1 MRKRTIDTIGTV
13 DMSDTSLYLAGQITI
28 HMALDDIQDEAD
40 AIIES
45 CMERYSKSYPGVDTE
60 EDIYWDFRVVYT
72 SGIDNWEL
80 TKFMAEVYVWQKSDD
95 ITGKDTCQCYDDFH
109 LSLSDEAKAKV
120 KQIIVD
126 KMAEMLFGS
135 AGSKKAVA

>member
-60 EDIYWDFRVVYT
+60 EDIYWDFGVVYT

-80 TKFMAEVYVWQKSDD
+80 SEFMAEIYVWQKSDD

-126 KMAEMLFGS
+126 KMADMLFGS
-135 AGSKKAVA
+135 ASSKKAVA

>member
-1 MRKRTIDTIGTV
+1 MMKRTVESIGTV

-28 HMALDDIQDEAD
+28 HMALDEIQNEAD

-60 EDIYWDFRVVYT
+60 KDIYWDFGVVYT

-80 TKFMAEVYVWQKSDD
+80 TEFMAEIYVWQKSDD

-109 LSLSDEAKAKV
+109 LSLSDKAKAEV

-126 KMAEMLFGS
+126 KMADMLFGP
-135 AGSKKAVA
+135 ADSKKAVA